1 MEVKVTNLERMRYGT
16 RDFKL
21 LFYYVLNVN
30 LTFLVSP
37 FPILTETTRDPVLGN
52 CALSFVSDLHQSV
65 CVLCGQHE
73 VEVQS
78 LLPRQRM

>member
-1 MEVKVTNLERMRYGT
+1 MEVKVTNLERMRIGT
-16 RDFKL
+16 RDFIYHY
-21 LFYYVLNVN
+21 FRVPNVN
-30 LTFLVSP
+30 LTFHVSL
-37 FPILTETTRDPVLGN
+37 LTETTRDPVLGN